1 MTILTDNSRIV
12 FHTKLLSKTNN
23 YIGDYTAKEE
33 KDKDM
38 DKQTIVRDI
47 KREVGNW
54 PCQSD
59 IARYLGK
66 SRDYVMTLMEG
77 CEYITDGKKKQYL
90 ATDVAERLMSKRR
103 SN

>member
-1 MTILTDNSRIV
+1 
-12 FHTKLLSKTNN
+12 
-23 YIGDYTAKEE
+23 
-33 KDKDM
+33 M
-38 DKQTIVRDI
+38 DKQVIVRDI

-77 CEYITDGKKKQYL
+77 CEYIADGKKKQYL
-90 ATDVAERLMSKRR
+90 AADVAERLMSKRR

>member
-1 MTILTDNSRIV
+1 MQAS
-12 FHTKLLSKTNN
+12 
-23 YIGDYTAKEE
+23 KEE

-47 KREVGNW
+47 KKDAGNW

-66 SRDYVMTLMEG
+66 SRDYVINLMAG
-77 CEYITDGKKKQYL
+77 CDYVTDGKKKQYL
-90 ATDVAERLMSKRR
+90 ASDVADRLLKTRR
-103 SN
+103 CD

>member
-1 MTILTDNSRIV
+1 M
-12 FHTKLLSKTNN
+12 K
-23 YIGDYTAKEE
+23 
-33 KDKDM
+33 KDKEM

-47 KREVGNW
+47 KREIGNW

-66 SRDYVMTLMEG
+66 SRDYVINLMAG

-90 ATDVAERLMSKRR
+90 ASDVADRLINTRR
-103 SN
+103 CN

>member
-1 MTILTDNSRIV
+1 MQAS
-12 FHTKLLSKTNN
+12 
-23 YIGDYTAKEE
+23 KEE

-47 KREVGNW
+47 KKEAGNW

-66 SRDYVMTLMEG
+66 SRDYVINLMNG

-90 ATDVAERLMSKRR
+90 ASDVADMLMKQRVCD
-103 SN
+103 

>member
-1 MTILTDNSRIV
+1 
-12 FHTKLLSKTNN
+12 
-23 YIGDYTAKEE
+23 
-33 KDKDM
+33 M

-66 SRDYVMTLMEG
+66 SRDYVIELMAG
-77 CEYITDGKKKQYL
+77 CEYITDGKKKQYF
-90 ATDVAERLMSKRR
+90 AVDVAERLLKTRR
-103 SN
+103 CN

>member
-90 ATDVAERLMSKRR
+90 AADVAERLMSKRR

>member
-1 MTILTDNSRIV
+1 MQAS
-12 FHTKLLSKTNN
+12 
-23 YIGDYTAKEE
+23 KEE

-66 SRDYVMTLMEG
+66 SRDYVINLMAG
-77 CEYITDGKKKQYL
+77 CEYIADGKKKQYF
-90 ATDVAERLMSKRR
+90 ASDVAERLMNKRR
-103 SN
+103 CD

>member
-1 MTILTDNSRIV
+1 M
-12 FHTKLLSKTNN
+12 FKTNN
-23 YIGDYTAKEE
+23 YIGDYTSKEE

-38 DKQTIVRDI
+38 DKQVIVRDI

-66 SRDYVMTLMEG
+66 SMTLMEG

-90 ATDVAERLMSKRR
+90 ASDVAERLLSKRR

>member
-1 MTILTDNSRIV
+1 LNPPYKSFVRKIIHQR
-12 FHTKLLSKTNN
+12 
-23 YIGDYTAKEE
+23 

-38 DKQTIVRDI
+38 DKQVIVRDI

-90 ATDVAERLMSKRR
+90 AADVAERLMSKRR

>member
-1 MTILTDNSRIV
+1 
-12 FHTKLLSKTNN
+12 
-23 YIGDYTAKEE
+23 
-33 KDKDM
+33 M
-38 DKQTIVRDI
+38 DKQVIVRDI

-77 CEYITDGKKKQYL
+77 CEYITDGKIL
-90 ATDVAERLMSKRR
+90 IL
-103 SN
+103 

>member
-1 MTILTDNSRIV
+1 MQAS
-12 FHTKLLSKTNN
+12 
-23 YIGDYTAKEE
+23 KEE

-66 SRDYVMTLMEG
+66 SRDYVINLMAG
-77 CEYITDGKKKQYL
+77 CEYITDGKKKQYF
-90 ATDVAERLMSKRR
+90 ASDVADRIMNKRR
-103 SN
+103 CN

>member
-1 MTILTDNSRIV
+1 MNPPYKNFVRKIIHQR
-12 FHTKLLSKTNN
+12 
-23 YIGDYTAKEE
+23 

-38 DKQTIVRDI
+38 DKQVIVRDI

-66 SRDYVMTLMEG
+66 S
-77 CEYITDGKKKQYL
+77 
-90 ATDVAERLMSKRR
+90 ADVAERLMSKRR